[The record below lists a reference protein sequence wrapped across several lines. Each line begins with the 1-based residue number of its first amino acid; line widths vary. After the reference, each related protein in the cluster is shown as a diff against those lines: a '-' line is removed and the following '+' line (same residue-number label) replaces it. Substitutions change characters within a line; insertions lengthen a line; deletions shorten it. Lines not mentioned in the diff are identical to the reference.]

1 MHFSGISKF
10 KVSMYSFK
18 NLEHSTLMNL
28 EHSTLIKVECSRF
41 LKEYIEAAEEES
53 FVPYKVAGWLLVAV
67 VGRGRRGGASRH
79 SR

>member
-28 EHSTLIKVECSRF
+28 EHSTLISSRF